1 LLLSLEPSLTP
12 DEVKAKL
19 VAGATQDAVQD
30 AKTGSPNLLLYSSPP
45 GVAPKQRNVPNPF
58 IVNGTDAEPCKW
70 KWQVG
75 LYNKGS
81 SKSFCG
87 GTLISPTWVVTA
99 AHCVRGTSYDVMA
112 GDILPGKGQRRS
124 SARVIV
130 KSDADFALIE
140 LSEPF
145 TLNECVDVAKL
156 PTRAVPDDTQCWI
169 TGWGR
174 LGATAVAAPTLQ
186 QATTQVV
193 STQECRRKMGS
204 RINKDDVCVVG
215 NYNGNPTSSCY
226 GDSGGPLVCQTGD
239 DDAWAVYGATSWGY
253 QCDGITVYA
262 GTFGAMDW
270 IANYVDGTPAPAPTP
285 APPPV
290 CPWYCGAR
298 TCLTASCKENCPFC
312 A

>member
-1 LLLSLEPSLTP
+1 MATRVGSLLLLATASLAFRSR
-12 DEVKAKL
+12 
-19 VAGATQDAVQD
+19 
-30 AKTGSPNLLLYSSPP
+30 SS
-45 GVAPKQRNVPNPF
+45 KKRNVPNIS

-75 LYNKGS
+75 LYSVGGS
-81 SKSFCG
+81 EPFCG

-99 AHCVRGTSYDVMA
+99 HHCVLDDPMYDVMA

-124 SARVIV
+124 SARVIM
-130 KSDADFALIE
+130 KSDADIALIE

-156 PTRAVPDDTQCWI
+156 PTKAVPDDTQCWI

-174 LGATAVAAPTLQ
+174 LGETDVRGSTLQ

-193 STQECRRKMGS
+193 NNQECRRKMGAL
-204 RINKDDVCVVG
+204 RDGDVCVLG
-215 NYNGNPTSSCY
+215 SYKGNPTSSCY

-239 DDAWAVYGATSWGY
+239 DDAWAVYGATSWGNR
-253 QCDGITVYA
+253 CDGITVYA

-270 IANYVDGTPAPAPTP
+270 IAANYVDGTPAPAATALEESS
-285 APPPV
+285 APPPATKV
-290 CPWYCGAR
+290 YGGA
-298 TCLTASCKENCPFC
+298 
-312 A
+312 